1 MKILTNVKDILQM
14 ARDERCSGYTAELLV
29 KDLNELIALREAG
42 EKMAE
47 RLRRIDQS
55 TPMLNAIAIEAW
67 EAANKWTGKRPP
79 TMIGG

>member
-1 MKILTNVKDILQM
+1 MEVLTNVKDILQM

-47 RLRRIDQS
+47 AINKPYPVYEDQG
-55 TPMLNAIAIEAW
+55 TKKEWWAGVAAALKAW
-67 EAANKWTGKRPP
+67 EAANK
-79 TMIGG
+79 